1 MAVGVNTLKEFAK
14 QNGDSQKET
23 ISTFGSHVSFTKR
36 LKQLL
41 DLHLILLFMKGNPE
55 EPKCRT

>member
-1 MAVGVNTLKEFAK
+1 MAAGANTFKEFAK
-14 QNGDSQKET
+14 QSWDSQKET
-23 ISTFGSHVSFTKR
+23 ISTFGSHVLFTKR

-55 EPKCRT
+55 EPK